1 MIRSFLIVLV
11 FATPM
16 LADRE
21 EATLQRTIDSLQGT
35 WGVKSIAVAGT
46 TMDPASLRAM
56 RYTFEGDVLVDA
68 NRPEDAVRLNLD
80 VSSGVAKME
89 TLDRYGDTREGLI
102 QRSGDAIV
110 MCYVKTDYG
119 APRRLP
125 PTSFRSTKD
134 NGAVLMQLTPLR
146 K

>member
-1 MIRSFLIVLV
+1 MIRSFLIVLIC
-11 FATPM
+11 ATPM

-21 EATLQRTIDSLQGT
+21 EANLQRTIDSLQGT
-35 WGVKSIAVAGT
+35 WGVKSMQVAGT
-46 TMDPASLRAM
+46 TMDPVSLKSM
-56 RYTFEGDVLVDA
+56 RYTFDRDVLIDA

-89 TLDRYGDTREGLI
+89 TLDRYGNTREGLI
-102 QRSGDAIV
+102 RRSGDSIV

-119 APRRLP
+119 TPRQLP
-125 PTSFRSTKD
+125 PKDFRSTKE
-134 NGAVLMQLTPLR
+134 NGAVLMQLTPIR